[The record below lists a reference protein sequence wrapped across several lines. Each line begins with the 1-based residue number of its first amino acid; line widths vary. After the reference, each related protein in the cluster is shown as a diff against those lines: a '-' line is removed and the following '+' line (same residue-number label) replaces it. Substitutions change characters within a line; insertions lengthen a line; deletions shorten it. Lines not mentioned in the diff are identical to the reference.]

1 MQCDLK
7 FFQRSFLGTFLGW
20 CLSCG
25 LVQADTVANFDSL
38 TFGSENYENGANL
51 LPSTSADRSFTTG
64 GATFN
69 NYFTSDKYGSYWEG
83 WAYSKVTDNADY
95 GNVGGEDQNY
105 LHQYGAITGGG
116 VVKSQTGATKATG
129 DIDTTST
136 YAVSLTMDYY
146 ITAPIISFATPQTV
160 AGAYFTNT
168 AYAYYTIKNGNA
180 YANAFDANDWFCLT
194 ISGYN
199 SAGNLVGSKD
209 FYLAGNGSIVNT
221 WQWVDLSDLGS
232 VASLSFSQSSTD
244 NGDWGMNTPAYF
256 AMDNLTLSSTAV
268 PEPGSITMVLSGLT
282 ALAWRWRRGK
292 R

>member
-1 MQCDLK
+1 M
-7 FFQRSFLGTFLGW
+7 
-20 CLSCG
+20 
-25 LVQADTVANFDSL
+25 
-38 TFGSENYENGANL
+38 
-51 LPSTSADRSFTTG
+51 
-64 GATFN
+64 
-69 NYFTSDKYGSYWEG
+69 
-83 WAYSKVTDNADY
+83 TDNADY